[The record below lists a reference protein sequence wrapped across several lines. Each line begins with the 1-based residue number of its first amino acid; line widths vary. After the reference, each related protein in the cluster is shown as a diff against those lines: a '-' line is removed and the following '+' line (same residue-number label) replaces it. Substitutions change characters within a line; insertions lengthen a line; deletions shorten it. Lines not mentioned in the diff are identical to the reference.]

1 MGISNSLS
9 RYGVLLASAALASA
23 CSLSGN
29 VAFAQTPGDLAKV
42 LQASQPEATLR
53 QAAGAVDRLIGDWA
67 VDYVDIAKDGKAT
80 RRTGRFVVRWVL
92 DGRAVQDVWIVD
104 PTGSRKE
111 REIYTDVR
119 YFDPK
124 LRTWK
129 AVFFD
134 PEHDSTASFTGEIG
148 GDGLIMH
155 TPDLGAADS
164 RWSFVD
170 ARADSMVFR
179 DEASDDGGKSWRLRS
194 EYHLT
199 RQNSLSARP

>member
-1 MGISNSLS
+1 MNNQKSPL
-9 RYGVLLASAALASA
+9 RYGILLGSAALAFA
-23 CSLSGN
+23 CSLAGN
-29 VAFAQTPGDLAKV
+29 AAVAQTPGDLAKV

-53 QAAGAVDRLIGDWA
+53 QAAAAVDRLVGDWS

-92 DGRAVQDVWIVD
+92 DGRAVEDVWIVD
-104 PTGSRKE
+104 PSGTRKE
-111 REIYTDVR
+111 REVYTDVR
-119 YFDPK
+119 YFDPN

-134 PEHDSTASFTGEIG
+134 PEHASVASFTGESG
-148 GDGLIMH
+148 GDGLILH
-155 TPDLGAADS
+155 SPDLGAPDS
-164 RWSFVD
+164 RWSFINV
-170 ARADSMVFR
+170 RADSMVFR

-199 RQNSLSARP
+199 RHSTGRSGR